1 VDNLRR
7 EHGIVVGIVG
17 QVMEHMVVEVPEEL
31 VKGTHVLYGGGREV
45 YGGGGAGKDAPVAL
59 TPIFALCS
67 VESSY
72 SSNENGFKGREGV
85 RVTPVSL

>member
-31 VKGTHVLYGGGREV
+31 VEGTHVLYGG
-45 YGGGGAGKDAPVAL
+45 
-59 TPIFALCS
+59 
-67 VESSY
+67 VEKY
-72 SSNENGFKGREGV
+72 TVEEEQEKMHQ
-85 RVTPVSL
+85 